1 MGIYFKMDNNKEM
14 DQAFTG
20 VMNSMGQDGNFKA
33 TNLPIK
39 NRVNALD
46 RTTKEAGK
54 MLNDNKKEVQLLRS
68 ECATLEHHAT
78 ETTNDI
84 LKEVIEDIANLEKD
98 YLKLQASDID
108 QINFLK
114 AEIAVLNQE
123 KIALQQNSVALDSR
137 ITVCEQDI
145 GYE

>member
-1 MGIYFKMDNNKEM
+1 MK
-14 DQAFTG
+14 Q
-20 VMNSMGQDGNFKA
+20 
-33 TNLPIK
+33 
-39 NRVNALD
+39 
-46 RTTKEAGK
+46 
-54 MLNDNKKEVQLLRS
+54 LNENKKEVQLLRS

-114 AEIAVLNQE
+114 AENAILNQE
-123 KIALQQNSVALDSR
+123 KIALQ
-137 ITVCEQDI
+137 
-145 GYE
+145 